1 MVECPTEQL
10 NQKTN
15 MVQCDVELSFS
26 KLFDVLNFE
35 ELKKRFINTLLGSN
49 SFPSFLVFLIFYF
62 FD

>member
-15 MVQCDVELSFS
+15 MVQCDVELNFS

-35 ELKKRFINTLLGSN
+35 ELKKDSSIPCWDQIL
-49 SFPSFLVFLIFYF
+49 FLHFLSS
-62 FD
+62 

>member
-1 MVECPTEQL
+1 VPNATAQSE
-10 NQKTN
+10 KN
-15 MVQCDVELSFS
+15 MVQCDVELNFS